1 MAQYVCTQLSNAN
14 VINGR
19 RDCQSWSEY
28 SSTVVTSSSN
38 SAVEYSCLAFDSLGN
53 CKSWQIEYDSSPLMP
68 VFSMS
73 EADKNEIT
81 VSIIGFFIVVWV
93 FVQLKRFIQ

>member
-1 MAQYVCTQLSNAN
+1 MTNYVCTQLDIDAFS
-14 VINGR
+14 GQQT
-19 RDCQSWSEY
+19 CQAWSEY
-28 SSTVVTSSSN
+28 SSTVVTSSSD
-38 SAVEYSCLAFDSLGN
+38 SAVEYSCLEFDSLGN
-53 CKSWQIEYDSSPLMP
+53 CKSWQVEYDSSPLMP

-93 FVQLKRFIQ
+93 FVQLKRFLQ